1 MSSWFSDLNELRRYF
16 AGTKLLE
23 VQSSSAKKLE
33 KANVNQVV
41 QQQLLTIL
49 NGVGE
54 LLSTIVLLGA
64 TGILVEHKVIIFGA
78 ILSVQNFANNVS
90 FGMQTTIQGLTMMRS
105 TKPLMAKISKDVEPM
120 SVQKKTN
127 VEVPYTIETQGL
139 ALKFPNGETL
149 QYPDLKINQGEKI
162 LLSGDSGSGKT
173 TLFKLLLG
181 IIEPSRGKV
190 KFKNKKN
197 EEINPDFSKIGYIP
211 QEPNIFPGTIKQN
224 ITMFNND
231 LTSKVGKAIEEVGLE
246 NDIEKF
252 KNGVNTGLDL
262 NKLNISGGQR
272 QKIVLARAKIH
283 GSKIILIDEGT
294 SAIDQAGTLNILKNL
309 LKSEATIV
317 FIAHNFNENMR
328 NLFDREIKL

>member
-1 MSSWFSDLNELRRYF
+1 MSSWFSGLNELRRYF
-16 AGTKLLE
+16 AGAKLLE
-23 VQSSSAKKLE
+23 VQNSSAKKLE
-33 KANVNQVV
+33 RANVNQVV

-105 TKPLMAKISKDVEPM
+105 TKPLMTKISKDIESI

-127 VEVPYTIETQGL
+127 VEIPYIIETHNL

-173 TLFKLLLG
+173 TL
-181 IIEPSRGKV
+181 
-190 KFKNKKN
+190 
-197 EEINPDFSKIGYIP
+197 
-211 QEPNIFPGTIKQN
+211 
-224 ITMFNND
+224 
-231 LTSKVGKAIEEVGLE
+231 
-246 NDIEKF
+246 
-252 KNGVNTGLDL
+252 L
-262 NKLNISGGQR
+262 NYY
-272 QKIVLARAKIH
+272 
-283 GSKIILIDEGT
+283 
-294 SAIDQAGTLNILKNL
+294 
-309 LKSEATIV
+309 SE
-317 FIAHNFNENMR
+317 
-328 NLFDREIKL
+328 